1 MSKDRFL
8 EVLLLLLLNRRG
20 SNFLDSVQGGSFGHL
35 GSEGGDCQY

>member
-8 EVLLLLLLNRRG
+8 EVPLLLNRRG
-20 SNFLDSVQGGSFGHL
+20 SNFLESVQGVSFGHL